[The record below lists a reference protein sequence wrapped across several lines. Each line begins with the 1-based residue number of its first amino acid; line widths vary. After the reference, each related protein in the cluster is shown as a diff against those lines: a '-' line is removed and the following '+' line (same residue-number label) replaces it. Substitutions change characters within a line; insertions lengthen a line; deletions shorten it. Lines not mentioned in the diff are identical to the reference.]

1 MFGLFK
7 PQTVAIQDA
16 KILYS
21 KGNFKKALS
30 VCRSFLDLNKDDF
43 DAMNLLGDIYYKSGD
58 KTKSLEVFKELA
70 SSTEADKYLDR
81 SIAVTKKIIRIFPE
95 QYDLYRKL
103 SKLFEKK
110 GIIAEQLK
118 VLYELANI
126 YEQKGLTDKV
136 IDILKE
142 VAEIDRSN
150 IENYK
155 TIITKLNKYG
165 KTYDV
170 CKFMYYCLE
179 LCNKNNDYNSLK
191 FFTEIAITN
200 KCDLTDSIFLAIKYF
215 ENHPEH
221 NELFKKFSETFFK
234 KNYNKE
240 LFETYAK
247 IFNYSENKS
256 FYNNIIDLY
265 KKCEVFDYVLGN
277 TLETDYQEFKRIFN
291 AIKDLPDYDFH
302 HDFGNIVGK
311 YCTKVE
317 DIDLLETMLVIATR
331 SESEKN
337 KLSIYE
343 QMIKIY
349 EAQGLT
355 EKVIRI
361 KNILDDASFNVV
373 KTADIEE
380 KTGKNINVESY
391 FETAESK
398 DEFVLDL
405 GNDDLKMSEIE
416 LDLTSF
422 EPSYKDSKENT
433 VADQSLVSD
442 KDTSSDFNMVEP
454 SDKSTENRYGEI
466 NMDIDL
472 GAFDV
477 SEEIAVAEP
486 EQTSV
491 VKPEKISADLPQF
504 ESLEDKIA
512 KIKNMM
518 VNNNLSEAQRQLDE
532 LLLDFPDEEKV
543 KDLASEIIFYEDENI
558 QEAGLVSKT
567 EVEDIRSDFQKVAS
581 AIRQSINQVVSPDD
595 YETHYDL
602 AIAYMEMELFDDA
615 IEELKKSAT
624 GEKKYESLFLMGEC
638 YKRSGFFDDAINIH
652 KLVIMDYDERDKL
665 LNSLYEIGSLLEEK
679 GEGASSK
686 KYFEK
691 VYNLDSNFRD
701 IKTRFKNPT
710 SPKINFIDSSPKI
723 EVEKTKKK
731 KVSFL

>member
-7 PQTVAIQDA
+7 PKPVAIQDA

-30 VCRSFLDLNKDDF
+30 VCRSLLDINKNDF

-58 KTKSLEVFKELA
+58 KTKALEVFKELA

-110 GIIAEQLK
+110 GIVPEQLK
-118 VLYELANI
+118 VLYELADI

-136 IDILKE
+136 VDILKE
-142 VAEIDRSN
+142 VAEIDRSS

-155 TIITKLNKYG
+155 AIITKLNKYG
-165 KTYDV
+165 KSYDL

-179 LCNKNNDYNSLK
+179 LCDKNNDYNSLK
-191 FFTEIAITN
+191 FFIEIAISN
-200 KCDLTDSIFLAIKYF
+200 KCDLTDSIFLATNYF

-221 NELFKKFSETFFK
+221 SELFKKFSENFFK
-234 KNYNKE
+234 KSYNKE

-247 IFNYSENKS
+247 IFNYSDNKE
-256 FYNNIIDLY
+256 FYDNIIELY
-265 KKCEVFDYVLGN
+265 RKYEVFDYVLEN
-277 TLETDYQEFKRIFN
+277 TLETDYQEFKRVFN
-291 AIKDLPDYDFH
+291 VIKDLPDYDFH
-302 HDFGNIVGK
+302 HDFGKIAGK
-311 YCTKVE
+311 YCTKIE
-317 DIDLLETMLVIATR
+317 DIELLEDMLVIATR
-331 SESEKN
+331 SESEKD
-337 KLSIYE
+337 KLSVYE

-355 EKVIRI
+355 EKVNRI
-361 KNILDDASFNVV
+361 KNILDDASFNVTETV
-373 KTADIEE
+373 DVEE

-391 FETAESK
+391 FETVESK

-405 GNDDLKMSEIE
+405 GDDDLKMSEIE

-422 EPSYKDSKENT
+422 EPSHEDSKENT
-433 VADQSLVSD
+433 VTDKSSVSD
-442 KDTSSDFNMVEP
+442 KDTSSDFSIAE
-454 SDKSTENRYGEI
+454 SSEESTENRYGEI
-466 NMDIDL
+466 DMDIDL

-477 SEEIAVAEP
+477 SEKIALAEP
-486 EQTSV
+486 EQASV
-491 VKPEKISADLPQF
+491 VEPKTNSVVPTLF

-518 VNNNLSEAQRQLDE
+518 LNNNFSEAKRHLDE
-532 LLLDFPDEEKV
+532 MLLDFPDEEKL
-543 KDLASEIIFYEDENI
+543 KDLASEIIFYEDGNI
-558 QEAGLVSKT
+558 KKTGLVSKT

-581 AIRQSINQVVSPDD
+581 AIRQSINQLVSPDD

-624 GEKKYESLFLMGEC
+624 GEKRYESLFLMAEC

-701 IKTRFKNPT
+701 IKTRFKSPT
-710 SPKINFIDSSPKI
+710 SQSSPKI